1 MMKKYND
8 FVWNQNSIFM
18 KACPKQSTNLM
29 LDFQLN
35 KEENFTNTR
44 LRMDMSVAI
53 EYVLQSRLKDCL
65 YLVTQEKEIIRT
77 ENLTEGREVK
87 VKKIKI
93 PEGLD
98 LAEVKLTQIESFK
111 GNYLLIDTNGKKW
124 ATHESM
130 NPEEIEG

>member
-1 MMKKYND
+1 
-8 FVWNQNSIFM
+8 M

-98 LAEVKLTQIESFK
+98 LAEVKLT
-111 GNYLLIDTNGKKW
+111 
-124 ATHESM
+124 
-130 NPEEIEG
+130 